1 MPDSGRAYSMIRRGA
16 SRLAVSDRNLVMLLA
31 WVSDLHFENADA
43 PDAVDAIVDAWNR
56 SAAEAV
62 VCTGDIAEGAL
73 LLPTLAR
80 MERRLTKPLYF
91 VLGNHDFYDGSID
104 LIRQEVA
111 ALARRSS
118 RLHYLTAED
127 PISLDCRTA
136 LVGDA
141 GWSDGRVG
149 SFLTSDVTMRDYERI
164 PELSGID
171 IALRAERLF
180 RLGTGSAERLRP
192 KLEAAVAST
201 RTVLVATHVPP
212 FRQACRY
219 KGYIADDCWAPHF
232 VCGSVGA
239 TLAEVAL
246 SRPDRRIET
255 YCGHCHH
262 AAAYRPLPNLSVYAS
277 GACYHDAGKTR
288 LIAC

>member
-1 MPDSGRAYSMIRRGA
+1 
-16 SRLAVSDRNLVMLLA
+16 MLLA
-31 WVSDLHFENADA
+31 WVSDLHFENAGA
-43 PDAVDAIVDAWNR
+43 PDSVDRIVDAWNR
-56 SAAEAV
+56 SAAEGI
-62 VCTGDIAEGAL
+62 VCTGDVAEGAF

-80 MERRLTKPLYF
+80 MENRLTKPFYF
-91 VLGNHDFYDGSID
+91 VLGNHDFYDGLID
-104 LIRQEVA
+104 EIRQEVA
-111 ALARRSS
+111 VLAQRSAKL
-118 RLHYLTAED
+118 RYLTAED
-127 PISLDCRTA
+127 PVLLDERVT
-136 LVGDA
+136 LVGDD

-149 SFLTSDVTMRDYERI
+149 NFLTSDVTMRDYERI

-171 IALRAERLF
+171 DASRAERLS
-180 RLGTGSAERLRP
+180 RLGADSAERLRP
-192 KLEAAVAST
+192 KLEAAVASA

-232 VCGSVGA
+232 VCGSMGT
-239 TLAEVAL
+239 TLAEVAV

-262 AAAYRPLPNLSVYAS
+262 AAVYRPLPNLSVYAS
-277 GACYHDAGKTR
+277 GACYQDAGKTR

>member
-1 MPDSGRAYSMIRRGA
+1 
-16 SRLAVSDRNLVMLLA
+16 MLLA
-31 WVSDLHFENADA
+31 WVSDLHFENAEA
-43 PDAVDAIVDAWNR
+43 PDAVDRIVDAWNR

-73 LLPTLAR
+73 LLPTLR
-80 MERRLTKPLYF
+80 RIDDRLTKPFYF

-104 LIRQEVA
+104 AIRQQVA
-111 ALARRSS
+111 TLARRSR
-118 RLHYLTAED
+118 RLNYLTAEG
-127 PISLDCRTA
+127 PVALDDRTA
-136 LVGDA
+136 LVGDD

-164 PELSGID
+164 PELSGI
-171 IALRAERLF
+171 ASSLLAERLF

-192 KLEAAVAST
+192 KLDAAVAST

-232 VCGSVGA
+232 VCGSMGEA
-239 TLAEVAL
+239 LTEVAL
-246 SRPDRRIET
+246 LYPDRRVET

-262 AAAYRPLPNLSVYAS
+262 AAAYRPLSNLTVYAS
-277 GACYHDAGKTR
+277 GACYQDAGKTR